1 MNTLG
6 MNYFVERLYATKYI
20 SFWNGFDSVVFF
32 GILFY
37 FKTVHLVI
45 LNIQQVFIKS
55 CNRNKI

>member
-32 GILFY
+32 GYFVLF
-37 FKTVHLVI
+37 
-45 LNIQQVFIKS
+45 
-55 CNRNKI
+55 